1 MIKLEKIDEE
11 YMVEEI
17 KKFYFL
23 ERDEEIGSLSALIL
37 VDFITKKLAK
47 TYYNKGV
54 NDAKKYFLDKID
66 EISDIEEY

>member
-1 MIKLEKIDEE
+1 MIELDKNEEK
-11 YMVEEI
+11 YMIEEI

-23 ERDEEIGSLSALIL
+23 ERDEEIGSLNAIIL
-37 VDFITKKLAK
+37 LDFITKKLGK
-47 TYYNKGV
+47 HYYNKGV